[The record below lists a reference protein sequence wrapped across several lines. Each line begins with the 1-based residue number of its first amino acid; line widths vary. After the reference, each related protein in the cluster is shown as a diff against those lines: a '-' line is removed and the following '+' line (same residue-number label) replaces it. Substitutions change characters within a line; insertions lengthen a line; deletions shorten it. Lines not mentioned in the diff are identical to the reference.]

1 VVSEPILGIIMLSIM
16 VLTIF
21 LGFPTAF
28 TLMALGVLFGFPS
41 LKWQVFDLLVQR
53 TFAVMSNDVLISIPL
68 FIFMGYVMERA
79 GIMDRMF
86 HSYRLLFGPLP
97 GALALTTMVVG
108 TIFGIASGIVGAGVT
123 LMGVLALPAMLRA
136 GYSVSLAAGTITS
149 SGTLGI
155 LIPPSV
161 MLIVYGATAGVSVVK
176 LYAGAFGPGFLL
188 SGLFLLYIVVACLI
202 KPSLGPPLPKA
213 ERNVPASTVAKEVL
227 ISSVP
232 ITILT
237 VVVLAI
243 IVVGWTTP
251 TEAAALGAALSLLIA
266 AGYKRL
272 NWQMLAESV
281 RLTGRTTAM
290 VCWLFIGSSLF
301 AAVFARLG
309 AQQQLES
316 WMLSLGLSSDS
327 FLWLTMFI
335 IFLLGWPLEWT
346 EIIVIFVPIFLPLLK
361 TFQIDPL
368 LFGVMVA
375 VNLQTAFLSPP
386 VAMSAFYLKGIAPPH
401 VTLNQIYT
409 GMYPFL
415 TIQLIALFLT
425 WYWPELTL
433 WLPRYLYGE

>member
-41 LKWQVFDLLVQR
+41 LQWLVFDLLVQR

-68 FIFMGYVMERA
+68 FMFMGYVMERA
-79 GIMDRMF
+79 GIIDRMF

-123 LMGVLALPAMLRA
+123 LMGVLALPPMLRA

-188 SGLFLLYIVVACLI
+188 SGLFLLYIVVACLV

-213 ERNVPASTVAKEVL
+213 ERDVPVSTIAKEVI

-237 VVVLAI
+237 VVVLLI
-243 IVVGWTTP
+243 IVIGWTTP
-251 TEAAALGAALSLLIA
+251 TEAAALGAFMSLVIA

-272 NWQMLAESV
+272 NWKMLAESV

-309 AQQQLES
+309 AQQQLET
-316 WMLSLGLSSDS
+316 WLLSLGLSSAS

-361 TFQIDPL
+361 TFQVDPL

-401 VTLNQIYT
+401 VTLNQIYN

-415 TIQLIALFLT
+415 IIQLVALFLT

>member
-1 VVSEPILGIIMLSIM
+1 MVSEPILGIIMLSIM

-41 LKWQVFDLLVQR
+41 LQWHVFDLLVQR

-68 FIFMGYVMERA
+68 FMFMGYVMERA

-123 LMGVLALPAMLRA
+123 LMGVLALPPMLRA
-136 GYSVSLAAGTITS
+136 GYSVSLASGTITA

-213 ERNVPASTVAKEVL
+213 ERNVPVSTIAKEVI

-237 VVVLAI
+237 VVVLLI
-243 IVVGWTTP
+243 IVIGWTTP
-251 TEAAALGAALSLLIA
+251 TEAAALGAFLSLLIA

-272 NWQMLAESV
+272 NWTDAGRIGAADRSHHGHGLLAVHRLQPV
-281 RLTGRTTAM
+281 RCRFRPPRRAAATRELDVKLGPVERQ
-290 VCWLFIGSSLF
+290 LSL
-301 AAVFARLG
+301 ANDVHHLPARLAARVDG
-309 AQQQLES
+309 DHRHLRADLSAAPEDLPGRPSALRRDGRGES
-316 WMLSLGLSSDS
+316 ADR
-327 FLWLTMFI
+327 
-335 IFLLGWPLEWT
+335 
-346 EIIVIFVPIFLPLLK
+346 LPVAARG
-361 TFQIDPL
+361 DVGL
-368 LFGVMVA
+368 LFEGHRA
-375 VNLQTAFLSPP
+375 A
-386 VAMSAFYLKGIAPPH
+386 ARDA
-401 VTLNQIYT
+401 
-409 GMYPFL
+409 
-415 TIQLIALFLT
+415 
-425 WYWPELTL
+425 
-433 WLPRYLYGE
+433 

>member
-1 VVSEPILGIIMLSIM
+1 MVSEPILGIIMLSIM

-41 LKWQVFDLLVQR
+41 LQWHVFDLLVQR

-68 FIFMGYVMERA
+68 FMFMGYVMERA

-123 LMGVLALPAMLRA
+123 LMGVLALPPMLRA
-136 GYSVSLAAGTITS
+136 GYSVSLASGTITA

-213 ERNVPASTVAKEVL
+213 ERNVPVSTIAKEVI

-237 VVVLAI
+237 VVVLLI
-243 IVVGWTTP
+243 IVIGWTTP
-251 TEAAALGAALSLLIA
+251 TEAAALGAFLSLLIA

-272 NWQMLAESV
+272 NWKMLAESV

-316 WMLSLGLSSDS
+316 WLLSLGLSSAS
-327 FLWLTMFI
+327 FLWLSMFI
-335 IFLLGWPLEWT
+335 IFLLGWPLSGRRSSSSSCR
-346 EIIVIFVPIFLPLLK
+346 FFCR
-361 TFQIDPL
+361 
-368 LFGVMVA
+368 
-375 VNLQTAFLSPP
+375 S
-386 VAMSAFYLKGIAPPH
+386 
-401 VTLNQIYT
+401 
-409 GMYPFL
+409 
-415 TIQLIALFLT
+415 
-425 WYWPELTL
+425 
-433 WLPRYLYGE
+433 